1 MAKRLILLALCL
13 ALILSGCAAEPREKP
28 DTSDESNAIISDAVT
43 PEKEPVTTNF
53 GLAYQAQF
61 GLNPY
66 QCTSLTNRTIL
77 SLLYESLFTVTSG
90 FQVEPVLCE
99 YYDVSADLKRY
110 TVHLVPDVQFWD
122 GTRLTSADVAASYK
136 AAINSPVYGE
146 RFYAVDS
153 IETPNSSTVVFNTW
167 IPYENLTLLLDVPI
181 VQADTVDASVPRGTG
196 PYRLVQERYTNTL
209 VRNGYWWQ
217 DTYDAVV
224 SVPGI
229 DLVPTATP
237 TDVRD
242 DFEYGVT
249 SVVCTDPNSAAYVDY
264 HCDYELWN
272 CSTTIMD
279 YVGFN
284 VYHGLFSLSELREA
298 LTYIIDRKAIATE
311 LYHGYAEA
319 AVLPASPLSSYYD
332 EALAAQYD
340 YNPEKFINAVRVT
353 RAKTSEAVFLVCN
366 SDPRRVDAAE
376 FIAAEAEKYDI
387 HLMVDAVNER
397 TYLDRLYTGDFDL
410 YLGEAR
416 LSPTF
421 DLSPFFDGGSLCYGS
436 IYSND
441 LTGMCRDA
449 MENSGNYYTLHS
461 SVMANGMLCPVLF
474 KSYAVYATRGVISNM
489 YPAIDNIFHSS
500 NGRTLSDAISSN
512 PEQPVPAE
520 LPAEAQNGPG
530 DAEDGESEDADPDA
544 WDEEEEPDYDYDGDD
559 SGDDGYEEDEDADD
573 GWEEDGYDDEE
584 DG

>member
-13 ALILSGCAAEPREKP
+13 ALILSGCASEKQVKNDP
-28 DTSDESNAIISDAVT
+28 ASETNDIISDAVM
-43 PEKEPVTTNF
+43 PEKEPITTNF

-99 YYDVSADLKRY
+99 YYDVSNDLKQY
-110 TVHLVPDVQFWD
+110 TVHLVPEAQFWD
-122 GTRLTSADVAASYK
+122 GTRLTSADVAASYQ
-136 AAINSPVYGE
+136 AAMNSPVYGE
-146 RFYAVDS
+146 RFYAVDE
-153 IETPNSSTVVFNTW
+153 IETPDSSTVIFRTW

-181 VQADTVDASVPRGTG
+181 VQADSVDAAIPKGTG

-229 DLVPTATP
+229 DLVPTASP

-279 YVGFN
+279 YIGFN
-284 VYHGLFSLSELREA
+284 VYHGLFSITELRVA
-298 LTYIIDRKAIATE
+298 LTNIIDRKSIATE

-319 AVLPASPLSSYYD
+319 AVLPASPLSNFYD
-332 EALAAQYD
+332 ETLAAQYD
-340 YNPEKFINAVRVT
+340 YNPEKFINAVRLT
-353 RAKTSEAVFLVCN
+353 KAKTSEAVFLVCN
-366 SDPRRVDAAE
+366 ADPRRVDAAE

-387 HLMVDAVNER
+387 HLTVDAVNER
-397 TYLDRLYTGDFDL
+397 TFEDRLYTGDFDL

-441 LTGMCRDA
+441 LTAMCRDA
-449 MENSGNYYTLHS
+449 MENSGNYYNLHS
-461 SVMANGMLCPVLF
+461 SVMAYGMLCPVLF

-500 NGRTLSDAISSN
+500 NGRTLSDAIIAA
-512 PEQPVPAE
+512 PEQPGTPLTPADGQTE
-520 LPAEAQNGPG
+520 PDEEASEETDGEES
-530 DAEDGESEDADPDA
+530 DEEEWEDDESDYEESEDEY
-544 WDEEEEPDYDYDGDD
+544 DE
-559 SGDDGYEEDEDADD
+559 YES
-573 GWEEDGYDDEE
+573 DEE
-584 DG
+584 DDAYG

>member
-1 MAKRLILLALCL
+1 MAKRLILLTLCL
-13 ALILSGCAAEPREKP
+13 ALILSGCAQSRPEKTDAE
-28 DTSDESNAIISDAVT
+28 SESNHIISDAVT
-43 PEKEPVTTNF
+43 QEKEPIVTNF
-53 GLAYQAQF
+53 GLAYQSQF
-61 GLNPY
+61 GLNPF

-90 FQVEPVLCE
+90 FEVEPVLCE
-99 YYDVSADLKRY
+99 YYDVSSDLQQY
-110 TVHLVPDVQFWD
+110 TVHLVPGVQFWD
-122 GTRLTSADVAASYK
+122 GTRLTSADVAASYR
-136 AAINSPVYGE
+136 AAMNSPVYGQ
-146 RFYAVDS
+146 RFYALAG
-153 IETPNSSTVVFNTW
+153 IETPDSSTVVFRTS

-181 VQADTVDASVPRGTG
+181 VQADSVESNAPRGTG

-217 DTYDAVV
+217 DAYDAVV

-229 DLVPTATP
+229 DLVPTASP

-284 VYHGLFSLSELREA
+284 VHHGLFSLTELRVA
-298 LTYIIDRKAIATE
+298 LTNIIDRKAIATE

-319 AVLPASPLSSYYD
+319 AVLPASPLSSFYD
-332 EALAAQYD
+332 EGLAAQYD
-340 YNPEKFINAVRVT
+340 YAPEKFGEAVRVT
-353 RAKTSEAVFLVCN
+353 RAKTSEAVFLVCS

-387 HLMVDAVNER
+387 HLTVDAVNER
-397 TYLDRLYTGDFDL
+397 AYLDRLYAGDFDL

-421 DLSPFFDGGSLCYGS
+421 DLSPFFDGGALCYGF

-441 LTGMCRDA
+441 LTNMCRAA
-449 MENSGNYYTLHS
+449 MENSGNYYNLHS
-461 SVMANGMLCPVLF
+461 SVMAYGMLCPVLF
-474 KSYAVYATRGVISNM
+474 KSYAVYATRGTISNM
-489 YPAIDNIFHSS
+489 YPAIDNVFHSA
-500 NGRTLSDAISSN
+500 NGRTLSDAIIAAPEPPEGTQAADGEAAQTGEN
-512 PEQPVPAE
+512 PED
-520 LPAEAQNGPG
+520 LP
-530 DAEDGESEDADPDA
+530 EDGEISEEAADTEEDTTPSEDDP
-544 WDEEEEPDYDYDGDD
+544 YD
-559 SGDDGYEEDEDADD
+559 S
-573 GWEEDGYDDEE
+573 
-584 DG
+584 

>member
-13 ALILSGCAAEPREKP
+13 ALILSGCASEKQVKNDP
-28 DTSDESNAIISDAVT
+28 ASETNDIISDAVM
-43 PEKEPVTTNF
+43 PEKEPITTNF

-99 YYDVSADLKRY
+99 YYDVSNDLKQY
-110 TVHLVPDVQFWD
+110 TVHLVPEAQFWD
-122 GTRLTSADVAASYK
+122 GTRLTSADVAASYQ
-136 AAINSPVYGE
+136 AAMNSPVYGE
-146 RFYAVDS
+146 RFYAVDE
-153 IETPNSSTVVFNTW
+153 IETPDSSTVIFRTW

-181 VQADTVDASVPRGTG
+181 VQADSVDAAIPKGTG

-229 DLVPTATP
+229 DLVPTASP

-279 YVGFN
+279 YIGFN
-284 VYHGLFSLSELREA
+284 VYHGLFSITELRVA
-298 LTYIIDRKAIATE
+298 LTNIIDRKSIATE

-319 AVLPASPLSSYYD
+319 AVLPASPLSNFYD
-332 EALAAQYD
+332 ETLAAQYD
-340 YNPEKFINAVRVT
+340 YNPEKFINAVRLT
-353 RAKTSEAVFLVCN
+353 KAKTSEAVFLVCN
-366 SDPRRVDAAE
+366 ADPRRVDAAE

-387 HLMVDAVNER
+387 HLTVDAVNER
-397 TYLDRLYTGDFDL
+397 TFEDRLYTGDFDL

-441 LTGMCRDA
+441 LTAMCRDA
-449 MENSGNYYTLHS
+449 MENSGNYYNLHS
-461 SVMANGMLCPVLF
+461 SVMAYGMLCPVLF

-500 NGRTLSDAISSN
+500 NGRTLSDAIIAA
-512 PEQPVPAE
+512 PEQPGTPLTPADGQTE
-520 LPAEAQNGPG
+520 PDEEASEETDGEES
-530 DAEDGESEDADPDA
+530 DDEDSDEEEWEDDESDYEESEDEY
-544 WDEEEEPDYDYDGDD
+544 DE
-559 SGDDGYEEDEDADD
+559 YES
-573 GWEEDGYDDEE
+573 DEE
-584 DG
+584 DDAYG

>member
-1 MAKRLILLALCL
+1 MPKRLILLALCL
-13 ALILSGCAAEPREKP
+13 ALILTGCAQEKP
-28 DTSDESNAIISDAVT
+28 AKNGAGSESNHIISDAVT
-43 PEKEPVTTNF
+43 PEKETIVTNF
-53 GLAYQAQF
+53 GLAYQSQF
-61 GLNPY
+61 GLNPF

-90 FQVEPVLCE
+90 FEVEPVLCE
-99 YYDVSADLKRY
+99 YYDVSADLQQY
-110 TVHLVPDVQFWD
+110 TVHLVPGVQFWD
-122 GTRLTSADVAASYK
+122 GTRLTSADVAASYR
-136 AAINSPVYGE
+136 AAMNSPVYGQ
-146 RFYAVDS
+146 RFYALAD
-153 IETPNSSTVVFNTW
+153 IETPDSGTVVFRTT
-167 IPYENLTLLLDVPI
+167 IPYENLPLLLDVPI
-181 VQADTVDASVPRGTG
+181 VQADSVEAIAPRGTG

-217 DTYDAVV
+217 DAYDAVV

-229 DLVPTATP
+229 DLVPTDSP

-284 VYHGLFSLSELREA
+284 VHHGLFSLTELRVA
-298 LTYIIDRKAIATE
+298 LTNIIDRKAIATE

-319 AVLPASPLSSYYD
+319 AVLPASPLSNFYD

-340 YNPEKFINAVRVT
+340 YDPQKFIDAVQVT

-366 SDPRRVDAAE
+366 ADPRRVDAAE

-387 HLMVDAVNER
+387 HLTVDAVNER
-397 TYLDRLYTGDFDL
+397 TYLDRLYAGDFDL

-421 DLSPFFDGGSLCYGS
+421 DLSPFFNGGSLCYGF

-441 LTGMCRDA
+441 LTNLCRDA
-449 MENSGNYYTLHS
+449 MENSGNYYNLHS
-461 SVMANGMLCPVLF
+461 SVMAYGMLCPVLF
-474 KSYAVYATRGVISNM
+474 KSYAVYATRGAISNM
-489 YPAIDNIFHSS
+489 YPAIDNVFHSA
-500 NGRTLSDAISSN
+500 NGRTLSDAIIAA
-512 PEQPVPAE
+512 PEPAGPVDGQAPDSELPSENEASGDETPEEEGEAVPA
-520 LPAEAQNGPG
+520 
-530 DAEDGESEDADPDA
+530 
-544 WDEEEEPDYDYDGDD
+544 DEE
-559 SGDDGYEEDEDADD
+559 SGDS
-573 GWEEDGYDDEE
+573 
-584 DG
+584 

>member
-13 ALILSGCAAEPREKP
+13 ALALSGCAKEKP
-28 DTSDESNAIISDAVT
+28 AKTDLSSESNDIISDAVT
-43 PEKEPVTTNF
+43 QKKDSIVTNF
-53 GLAYQAQF
+53 GLAYQSQF

-66 QCTSLTNRTIL
+66 QCVSLTNRTIM

-90 FQVEPVLCE
+90 FEVEPVLCE
-99 YYDVSADLKRY
+99 YYDVSADLKQY
-110 TVHLVPDVQFWD
+110 TVHLVPEVQFWD
-122 GTRLTSADVAASYK
+122 GTRLTAADVAASYR
-136 AAINSPVYGE
+136 AAMNSPVYGQ
-146 RFYAVDS
+146 RFYALAD
-153 IETPNSSTVVFNTW
+153 IETPDNSTVVFRTA

-181 VQADTVDASVPRGTG
+181 VQAGTVESATPRGTG

-209 VRNGYWWQ
+209 VRNGFWWQ
-217 DTYDAVV
+217 DTYDAAV

-229 DLVPTATP
+229 DLVPTASP

-284 VYHGLFSLSELREA
+284 VTSGLFCLTDLRVA
-298 LTYIIDRKAIATE
+298 LTNIIDRKAIATE
-311 LYHGYAEA
+311 LCHGYAEA
-319 AVLPASPLSSYYD
+319 AVLPASPLSSFYD
-332 EALAAQYD
+332 ETLAAQYD
-340 YNPEKFINAVRVT
+340 YQPEKFIEAVRT
-353 RAKTSEAVFLVCN
+353 TKAKTSEATFLVCS

-397 TYLDRLYTGDFDL
+397 TYLNRLYAGDFDL

-421 DLSPFFDGGSLCYGS
+421 DLTPFFNGGALCYGS

-449 MENSGNYYTLHS
+449 MENSGNYYNLHS
-461 SVMANGMLCPVLF
+461 SIMAYGMLCPVLF

-489 YPAIDNIFHSS
+489 YPAIDNVFHSS
-500 NGRTLSDAISSN
+500 NGRTLSDAIIAA
-512 PEQPVPAE
+512 PEEQAPEGEE
-520 LPAEAQNGPG
+520 LPEGEDASDAEA
-530 DAEDGESEDADPDA
+530 AEPSGETPEEDALP
-544 WDEEEEPDYDYDGDD
+544 EEDD
-559 SGDDGYEEDEDADD
+559 SLRARAVDKPAPAM
-573 GWEEDGYDDEE
+573 
-584 DG
+584 

>member
-1 MAKRLILLALCL
+1 MAKRLFLLALCL
-13 ALILSGCAAEPREKP
+13 ALILSGCAAQKQEKN
-28 DTSDESNAIISDAVT
+28 ESPGDSNDIISDAVT
-43 PEKEPVTTNF
+43 PEKEPVTTNI

-99 YYDVSADLKRY
+99 DYDVSSDLKRY
-110 TVHLVPDVQFWD
+110 TVHLVPDAQFWD
-122 GTRLTSADVAASYK
+122 GTRLTSADVAASYR
-136 AAINSPVYGE
+136 AAMNSPVYGE
-146 RFYAVDS
+146 RFYALDE
-153 IETPNSSTVVFNTW
+153 IQTPNSSTVVFNTW

-181 VQADTVDASVPRGTG
+181 VQADTVESPVPRGTG
-196 PYRLVQERYTNTL
+196 PYRLVQERYTTTL

-217 DTYDAVV
+217 DPYDAVV

-284 VYHGLFSLSELREA
+284 VYHGLFSLPELRA
-298 LTYIIDRKAIATE
+298 AMTYIIDRKSIATE

-319 AVLPASPLSSYYD
+319 AVLPASPLSSFYD
-332 EALAAQYD
+332 ETLAAQYD
-340 YNPEKFINAVRVT
+340 YNPEKFINAVRIT

-387 HLMVDAVNER
+387 HLTVDAVNER

-436 IYSND
+436 IFSND

-449 MENSGNYYTLHS
+449 MENSGNYYNLHS

-500 NGRTLSDAISSN
+500 NGRTLSDAISST
-512 PEQPVPAE
+512 PEQAEPSDVPAE
-520 LPAEAQNGPG
+520 DP
-530 DAEDGESEDADPDA
+530 ADPDGTA
-544 WDEEEEPDYDYDGDD
+544 SEETGDAGQEDEEGWTGEESEEEYEYDEDD
-559 SGDDGYEEDEDADD
+559 SEEESYDEYE
-573 GWEEDGYDDEE
+573 YDEE
-584 DG
+584 ADAEG